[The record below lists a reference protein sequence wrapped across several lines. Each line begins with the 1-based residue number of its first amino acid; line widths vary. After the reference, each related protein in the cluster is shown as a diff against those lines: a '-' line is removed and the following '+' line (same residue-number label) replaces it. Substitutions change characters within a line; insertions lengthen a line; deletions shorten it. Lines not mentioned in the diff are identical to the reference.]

1 LPKILNVTDIH
12 IVPEGSS
19 VMGLDPRER
28 LRMVFR
34 SIDRHHADAD
44 LCVITGDL
52 TDKGDAAS
60 YAVLRDLLGELRVPV
75 RLLLG
80 NHDDRAASCS
90 QFPDAPRAESGFVQ
104 STLDLDGTRLIFL
117 DTLDSAD
124 AGRGRLCADRLAWLA
139 RRLGESAEGPAIIFM
154 HHPARPVAVP
164 QIDDMRLAEPE
175 AFLALVERHPAV
187 RHIVFG
193 HLHRT
198 ITGRW
203 GGVSFS
209 CNRGSCHKIAPELS
223 DGPTHYVVSEPAYDV
238 LLIDR
243 DSVTVHHVDPVGAN
257 PVFAREYPTADRR
270 GRIEPADPSVDV
282 RWI

>member
-60 YAVLRDLLGELRVPV
+60 Y
-75 RLLLG
+75 
-80 NHDDRAASCS
+80 
-90 QFPDAPRAESGFVQ
+90 
-104 STLDLDGTRLIFL
+104 
-117 DTLDSAD
+117 
-124 AGRGRLCADRLAWLA
+124 
-139 RRLGESAEGPAIIFM
+139 
-154 HHPARPVAVP
+154 
-164 QIDDMRLAEPE
+164 
-175 AFLALVERHPAV
+175 
-187 RHIVFG
+187 
-193 HLHRT
+193 
-198 ITGRW
+198 
-203 GGVSFS
+203 
-209 CNRGSCHKIAPELS
+209 
-223 DGPTHYVVSEPAYDV
+223 
-238 LLIDR
+238 
-243 DSVTVHHVDPVGAN
+243 VDPVGAN